1 MDENV
6 VYLSAKD
13 QVRRRGWRVVGVM
26 LYNQLFTHTQKLS
39 LYKKRKDADGVV
51 GLVGFT
57 DVTHRSSSSLG
68 SFLLMTASSLFVNI

>member
-13 QVRRRGWRVVGVM
+13 QVRRRGWCVVGVM
-26 LYNQLFTHTQKLS
+26 LYNQLFTHTQKRV
-39 LYKKRKDADGVV
+39 YIKKRKDADDVV